1 MFNVLIVWDIVRQ
14 TSQVAL
20 VVKNAPADARNIR
33 DSGSIPGFERSPGG
47 GRDNPLQYSCLE
59 KPHGHRSLAGYS
71 PWDCKELDTT
81 ERLGTAQC

>member
-1 MFNVLIVWDIVRQ
+1 MLNVLIVWDIVRQ

-47 GRDNPLQYSCLE
+47 GHGGPLLY
-59 KPHGHRSLAGYS
+59 A
-71 PWDCKELDTT
+71 
-81 ERLGTAQC
+81 